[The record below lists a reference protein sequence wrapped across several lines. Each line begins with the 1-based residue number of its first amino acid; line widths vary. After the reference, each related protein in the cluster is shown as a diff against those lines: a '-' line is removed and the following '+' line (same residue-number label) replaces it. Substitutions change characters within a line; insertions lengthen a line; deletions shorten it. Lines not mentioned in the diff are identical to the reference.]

1 MKFPQCVCYYTS
13 LGFLSKGGLIVTDLE
28 LVVVVVFS
36 TIVTWEVGVPWLLS
50 ILFNWSRDFI
60 LSCSSVL
67 LNLLATLYELGF
79 LGNSR
84 PGSFSPRFG
93 ASLEK
98 SISSLK
104 WLNFLN

>member
-1 MKFPQCVCYYTS
+1 MKFRHCGFNTVCYYTS
-13 LGFLSKGGLIVTDLE
+13 LGFLNKGGLIVTDLE
-28 LVVVVVFS
+28 LVVVFVFS
-36 TIVTWEVGVPWLLS
+36 TMVTWEVGVPWLLS

-104 WLNFLN
+104 